1 MARATTK
8 KTKSGPSGADI
19 LEALTQ
25 IARDKSLEMNYVLET
40 VEQGL
45 LSAARRKYGDAENFR
60 VEIDRK
66 TGEITMYATVRIV
79 DDIEEPGAEI
89 TTEMAEEWGYKV
101 ELGQELEVIVPWR
114 EFGRTAIAAAKQL
127 LIQKVREAER
137 EKIVAEYA
145 DRVGELVTGS
155 VQQIDKGNI
164 IVHLGRAEGVVP
176 LKEQI
181 PREKYRQGDRIRAL
195 IMDVQSNVKGPQI
208 VLSRAHPELLRRLFE
223 LEVPEIFE
231 RIIEIK
237 AVAREPGERSK
248 IAVVSVDDRI
258 DPVGACVGV
267 KGARVQAIV
276 RELSNERIDI
286 VPWSS
291 DPQLFVTRSLAPAR
305 VVGID
310 MNIAEKSMT
319 VIVEDEKLSL
329 AIGRNGQ
336 NARLA
341 SKLTGWRIN
350 ILSESD
356 HLAVHEETESTAIAI
371 SELPG
376 LTEKQIE
383 NLESGGI
390 ATIQELAACEDEVLL
405 SVDGIGEVTAEK
417 LRVTALEFLEEL
429 EKLESELES
438 EAFDERVAELP
449 GAKQVAEDVPEADGE
464 EVSGDTEDSE
474 ADKAAEVAPE

>member
-1 MARATTK
+1 MARGTTK
-8 KTKSGPSGADI
+8 QQAAGPSGVDI

-66 TGEITMYATVRIV
+66 TGTITMFATVKVVEEI
-79 DDIEEPGAEI
+79 DEPGAEI
-89 TTEMAEEWGYKV
+89 TTDMAEEWGYEAKI
-101 ELGQELEVIVPWR
+101 GDELEVVVPWR
-114 EFGRTAIAAAKQL
+114 EFGRNAIAAAKQL
-127 LIQKVREAER
+127 LVQKVREAER

-155 VQQIDKGNI
+155 VQQIDKGNV

-176 LKEQI
+176 IREQI
-181 PREKYRQGDRIRAL
+181 PREKYRQGDRIRAYIL
-195 IMDVQSNVKGPQI
+195 DVQSNVKGPQI

-231 RIIEIK
+231 RIIDIK

-356 HLAVHEETESTAIAI
+356 HLALHEEIETTEIPVA
-371 SELPG
+371 ELPG
-376 LTEKQIE
+376 VSEKVLAS
-383 NLESGGI
+383 LEEVGI
-390 ATIQELAACEDEVLL
+390 DTVQKLATAEDEALTAV
-405 SVDGIGEVTAEK
+405 SGVGEKTAEK
-417 LRVTALEFLEEL
+417 LRLVAREFLEEL
-429 EKLESELES
+429 EKLEAELES
-438 EAFDERVAELP
+438 EAFDET
-449 GAKQVAEDVPEADGE
+449 E
-464 EVSGDTEDSE
+464 EVTQE
-474 ADKAAEVAPE
+474 

>member
-1 MARATTK
+1 MARVTTK
-8 KTKSGPSGADI
+8 KKVETGTSGADI

-60 VEIDRK
+60 VVIDRK
-66 TGEITMYATVRIV
+66 TGDITMFAMVKIV
-79 DDIEEPGAEI
+79 EEIDEPGAEV
-89 TTEMAEEWGYKV
+89 TVEMAEGWGYQTK
-101 ELGQELEVIVPWR
+101 LGDELEVVMPWK

-164 IVHLGRAEGVVP
+164 IVHLGRAEGIVP
-176 LKEQI
+176 LREQI
-181 PREKYRQGDRIRAL
+181 PREKYRQGDRIRAYIL
-195 IMDVQSNVKGPQI
+195 DVQANVKGPQI
-208 VLSRAHPELLRRLFE
+208 VLSRAHPELLQRLFE
-223 LEVPEIFE
+223 LEVPEIYE
-231 RIIEIK
+231 RIIDIK

-356 HLAVHEETESTAIAI
+356 HLAVHEEIEAIVI
-371 SELPG
+371 PVNELPELSETQVEQLQAVG
-376 LTEKQIE
+376 ITGVHELATAE
-383 NLESGGI
+383 I
-390 ATIQELAACEDEVLL
+390 ATLTDI
-405 SVDGIGEVTAEK
+405 DGVGEVKAAK
-417 LRVTALEFLEEL
+417 MRNTALAFLEEL

-438 EAFDERVAELP
+438 EAFDE
-449 GAKQVAEDVPEADGE
+449 GSE
-464 EVSGDTEDSE
+464 ETEE
-474 ADKAAEVAPE
+474 

>member
-1 MARATTK
+1 MARVTTK
-8 KTKSGPSGADI
+8 RTKAVGVGPDI

-66 TGEITMYATVRIV
+66 TGQITMFAVVRVVNEI
-79 DDIEEPGAEI
+79 DEPGAEV
-89 TTEMAEEWGYKV
+89 TPAMAEAWGYALKV
-101 ELGQELEVIVPWR
+101 GEESEVVVPWH

-310 MNIAEKSMT
+310 MNLAEKAMT

-356 HLAVHEETESTAIAI
+356 HLAVHEEISSTVIGVSEMPGI
-371 SELPG
+371 SEKQAEAL
-376 LTEKQIE
+376 EKAGFQ
-383 NLESGGI
+383 
-390 ATIQELAACEDEVLL
+390 TIQELAAADVERLL
-405 SVDGIGEVTAEK
+405 AVDGVGDVTARK
-417 LRVTALEFLEEL
+417 LKATALAFLEEL

-438 EAFDERVAELP
+438 EAFDERV
-449 GAKQVAEDVPEADGE
+449 GQEAGGSESRTE
-464 EVSGDTEDSE
+464 EPAG
-474 ADKAAEVAPE
+474 

>member
-1 MARATTK
+1 MARVTTK
-8 KTKSGPSGADI
+8 PSKSAGVGPDI

-66 TGEITMYATVRIV
+66 TGQITMFATVRVV
-79 DDIEEPGAEI
+79 DDIEEPGAEV
-89 TTEMAEEWGYKV
+89 TPAMAEAWGYRLKV
-101 ELGQELEVIVPWR
+101 GEQAEVIVPWH

-164 IVHLGRAEGVVP
+164 VVHLGRAEGIVP

-195 IMDVQSNVKGPQI
+195 IMEVQSNVKGPQI

-310 MNIAEKSMT
+310 MNLAEKAMT

-356 HLAVHEETESTAIAI
+356 HLAVHEEISSTVIGI
-371 SELPG
+371 GEIPG
-376 LTEKQIE
+376 LTERQVAA
-383 NLESGGI
+383 LEAAGI
-390 ATIQELAACEDEVLL
+390 QSIQELAAADEARLTAI
-405 SVDGIGEVTAEK
+405 DGVGEVTARK
-417 LRVTALEFLEEL
+417 MKSTARAFLEEL

-438 EAFDERVAELP
+438 EAFDERAAKDAGREGTPAE
-449 GAKQVAEDVPEADGE
+449 EA
-464 EVSGDTEDSE
+464 
-474 ADKAAEVAPE
+474 AD

>member
-1 MARATTK
+1 MARASTK
-8 KTKSGPSGADI
+8 TRQDPGAISGLDV

-66 TGEITMYATVRIV
+66 SGTITMYATVRVVKEI
-79 DDIEEPGAEI
+79 DEPGAEVTPDMI
-89 TTEMAEEWGYKV
+89 AEWGYKADV
-101 ELGQELEVIVPWR
+101 GDTLEVVVPWR

-155 VQQIDKGNI
+155 VQQIDKGNV
-164 IVHLGRAEGVVP
+164 IVHLGRAEGIVP
-176 LKEQI
+176 VREQI
-181 PREKYRQGDRIRAL
+181 PREKYRQGDRIRAYIL
-195 IMDVQSNVKGPQI
+195 EVQANVKGPQI
-208 VLSRAHPELLRRLFE
+208 ILSRAHPELLRRLFE

-310 MNIAEKSMT
+310 MNIAEKAMT

-356 HLAVHEETESTAIAI
+356 HLSVHEEIEQTAIPLE
-371 SELPG
+371 ELPG
-376 LTEKQIE
+376 LTERQLASLQAI
-383 NLESGGI
+383 GI
-390 ATIQELAACEDEVLL
+390 TTVQMLA
-405 SVDGIGEVTAEK
+405 TAEEHALVAAEGVGDKTAVK
-417 LRVTALEFLEEL
+417 LKASAVAFLEEL

-438 EAFDERVAELP
+438 EAFDERGL
-449 GAKQVAEDVPEADGE
+449 
-464 EVSGDTEDSE
+464 EVSQG
-474 ADKAAEVAPE
+474 

>member
-1 MARATTK
+1 MARVTTK
-8 KTKSGPSGADI
+8 KAVGSSGADI

-45 LSAARRKYGDAENFR
+45 LTAARRKYGDAENFR

-66 TGEITMYATVRIV
+66 TGQITMYAVVRIV
-79 DDIEEPGAEI
+79 EEIDEPGAEV
-89 TTEMAEEWGYKV
+89 TTEMAEAWGYKTTV
-101 ELGQELEVIVPWR
+101 GQELEVIVPWD

-137 EKIVAEYA
+137 EKVVAEYA

-356 HLAVHEETESTAIAI
+356 HLAVHEEIEATAIAI

-376 LTEKQIE
+376 LTEKQITS
-383 NLESGGI
+383 LESGGI
-390 ATIQELAACEDEVLL
+390 ASIQDLAACEDEKLL
-405 SVDGIGEVTAEK
+405 AIDGIGEVTAEK
-417 LRVTALEFLEEL
+417 LRITALEFLEEL

-449 GAKQVAEDVPEADGE
+449 GAKQEASDTPDLDEE
-464 EVSGDTEDSE
+464 EVSEETPGGT

>member
-8 KTKSGPSGADI
+8 RAVKKAAPGPSGADI

-45 LSAARRKYGDAENFR
+45 LSAARRKYGDAENFH
-60 VEIDRK
+60 VDIDRK
-66 TGEITMYATVRIV
+66 TGNITMYARVRIT

-89 TTEMAEEWGYKV
+89 TPDTAAEWGYQTQIGD
-101 ELGQELEVIVPWR
+101 EIEVVVPWH

-164 IVHLGRAEGVVP
+164 IVHLGRAEGIVP
-176 LKEQI
+176 VKEQI
-181 PREKYRQGDRIRAL
+181 PREKYRQGDRIRAFIL
-195 IMDVQSNVKGPQI
+195 EVQANVKGPQI
-208 VLSRAHPELLRRLFE
+208 ILSRAHPELLRRLFE

-231 RIIEIK
+231 RIIDIK

-310 MNIAEKSMT
+310 MNIAEKAMT
-319 VIVEDEKLSL
+319 VIVEDDKLSL

-356 HLAVHEETESTAIAI
+356 HLAVHEEVETTEIPV

-376 LTEKQIE
+376 LTEKQVAH
-383 NLESGGI
+383 LQAGGVASI
-390 ATIQELAACEDEVLL
+390 QALAVAEVEELLHVEGVGEKTAAKLKATA
-405 SVDGIGEVTAEK
+405 TA
-417 LRVTALEFLEEL
+417 FLEEL

-438 EAFDERVAELP
+438 EAFDERAE
-449 GAKQVAEDVPEADGE
+449 
-464 EVSGDTEDSE
+464 
-474 ADKAAEVAPE
+474 AAEE

>member
-1 MARATTK
+1 MARGTTK
-8 KTKSGPSGADI
+8 EAVAGPSGQDI

-66 TGEITMYATVRIV
+66 TGTITMYARVKIV
-79 DDIEEPGAEI
+79 NEIDEPGAEI
-89 TTEMAEEWGYKV
+89 TPEMAEEWGYHANV
-101 ELGQELEVIVPWR
+101 GEEIEVIVPWR
-114 EFGRTAIAAAKQL
+114 EFGRNAIAAAKQL
-127 LIQKVREAER
+127 LVQKVREAER

-155 VQQIDKGNI
+155 VQQIDKGNV
-164 IVHLGRAEGVVP
+164 IVHLGRAEGIVP
-176 LKEQI
+176 VREQI
-181 PREKYRQGDRIRAL
+181 PREKYRQGDRIRAYIL
-195 IMDVQSNVKGPQI
+195 EVQANVKGPQI
-208 VLSRAHPELLRRLFE
+208 ILSRAHPELLRRLFE

-231 RIIEIK
+231 RIIDIK

-319 VIVEDEKLSL
+319 VIVEDDKLSL

-356 HLAVHEETESTAIAI
+356 HLSLHEEIEATVISV

-376 LTEKQIE
+376 VSEKVIASLQKA
-383 NLESGGI
+383 GI
-390 ATIQELAACEDEVLL
+390 DTVQKLSASDDAVLMA
-405 SVDGIGEVTAEK
+405 VDGVGEKTAAK
-417 LRVTALEFLEEL
+417 LRESARGFLEEL
-429 EKLESELES
+429 EKLEAELES
-438 EAFDERVAELP
+438 EAFDETA
-449 GAKQVAEDVPEADGE
+449 GSAAADQE
-464 EVSGDTEDSE
+464 
-474 ADKAAEVAPE
+474 

>member
-1 MARATTK
+1 MARVTTK
-8 KTKSGPSGADI
+8 QTKSAGVGPDI

-66 TGEITMYATVRIV
+66 TGQITMYAKVRV
-79 DDIEEPGAEI
+79 VKDIEEPGAEV
-89 TTEMAEEWGYKV
+89 TPDMAEGWGYRLKV
-101 ELGQELEVIVPWR
+101 GDEADVVVPWH

-164 IVHLGRAEGVVP
+164 VVHLGRAEGMVP

-195 IMDVQSNVKGPQI
+195 ILEVQSNVKGPQI

-310 MNIAEKSMT
+310 MNLAEKAMT
-319 VIVEDEKLSL
+319 VIVEDDKLSL

-356 HLAVHEETESTAIAI
+356 HLAVHEEISATVIGL

-376 LTEKQIE
+376 LTEKQVSV
-383 NLESGGI
+383 LEAAGI
-390 ATIQELAACEDEVLL
+390 TSIQELASSDEARLVALEG
-405 SVDGIGEVTAEK
+405 VGEVTARK
-417 LRVTALEFLEEL
+417 FKTTAQAFLEEL

-438 EAFDERVAELP
+438 EAFDERAVQAAARGESQAE
-449 GAKQVAEDVPEADGE
+449 EA
-464 EVSGDTEDSE
+464 
-474 ADKAAEVAPE
+474 AD

>member
-1 MARATTK
+1 MARVTTK
-8 KTKSGPSGADI
+8 KKADTGPSGADI

-40 VEQGL
+40 VEEGL

-60 VEIDRK
+60 VVIDRK
-66 TGEITMYATVRIV
+66 SGDITMFAMVKIV
-79 DDIEEPGAEI
+79 EEIDEPGAEV
-89 TTEMAEEWGYKV
+89 TVEMAEGWGYQTK
-101 ELGQELEVIVPWR
+101 LGDELEVVMPWN

-164 IVHLGRAEGVVP
+164 IVHLGRAEGIVP
-176 LKEQI
+176 LREQI
-181 PREKYRQGDRIRAL
+181 PREKYRQGDRIRAYIL
-195 IMDVQSNVKGPQI
+195 DVQANVKGPQI
-208 VLSRAHPELLRRLFE
+208 VLSRAHPELLQRLFE
-223 LEVPEIFE
+223 LEVPEIYE
-231 RIIEIK
+231 RIIDIK

-356 HLAVHEETESTAIAI
+356 HLAVHEEIEGIVI
-371 SELPG
+371 PVKELPE
-376 LTEKQIE
+376 LSETQVEQ
-383 NLESGGI
+383 LESVGI
-390 ATIQELAACEDEVLL
+390 TGVQELATAEIETLTGI
-405 SVDGIGEVTAEK
+405 DGVGEVKAAK
-417 LRVTALEFLEEL
+417 MRSTALAFLEEL

-438 EAFDERVAELP
+438 EAFDE
-449 GAKQVAEDVPEADGE
+449 GSE
-464 EVSGDTEDSE
+464 ETEE
-474 ADKAAEVAPE
+474 

>member
-8 KTKSGPSGADI
+8 KVTAGPSGSDI

-66 TGEITMYATVRIV
+66 TGQITMFAAVKIV

-89 TTEMAEEWGYKV
+89 TPEMAEDWGYKV
-101 ELGQELEVIVPWR
+101 EMGQELEVIVPWR

-164 IVHLGRAEGVVP
+164 IVHLGRAEGAVP

-319 VIVEDEKLSL
+319 VIVEDDKLSL

-356 HLAVHEETESTAIAI
+356 HLAVHEEIEATAIAI
-371 SELPG
+371 AELPG
-376 LTEKQIE
+376 LTDKQILS
-383 NLESGGI
+383 LESGGI
-390 ATIQELAACEDEVLL
+390 ATIQELAACEDDKLL
-405 SVDGIGEVTAEK
+405 GIDGIGEVTAEK
-417 LRVTALEFLEEL
+417 LKVTALEFLEEL

-449 GAKQVAEDVPEADGE
+449 GSRQVAEEVPETDGE
-464 EVSGDTEDSE
+464 EVSGDTAGSE
-474 ADKAAEVAPE
+474 AEKAAEVAPE

>member
-8 KTKSGPSGADI
+8 KAAPGPSGADI

-45 LSAARRKYGDAENFR
+45 LSAARRKYGDAENFS

-66 TGEITMYATVRIV
+66 TGDITMSARVRIV
-79 DDIEEPGAEI
+79 DDIDEPGAEI
-89 TTEMAEEWGYKV
+89 TPAMAEAWGYTAAV
-101 ELGQELEVIVPWR
+101 GDEIDVIVPWQ

-164 IVHLGRAEGVVP
+164 IVHLGRAEGIVP
-176 LKEQI
+176 VREQI
-181 PREKYRQGDRIRAL
+181 PREKYRQGDRIRAYIL
-195 IMDVQSNVKGPQI
+195 EVQANVKGPQI
-208 VLSRAHPELLRRLFE
+208 VLSRAHPELLWRLFE

-310 MNIAEKSMT
+310 MNIAEKAMT
-319 VIVEDEKLSL
+319 VIVEDDKLSL
-329 AIGRNGQ
+329 AIGRSGQ

-356 HLAVHEETESTAIAI
+356 HLAVHEEVEATAIPVN
-371 SELPG
+371 ELPG
-376 LTEKQIE
+376 LTEKQVAS
-383 NLESGGI
+383 LEGAGI
-390 ATIQELAACEDEVLL
+390 GSVQALVMADDEKLL
-405 SVDGIGEVTAEK
+405 GVDGIGEKTAEK
-417 LRVTALEFLEEL
+417 LRVTAVEFLEEL

-438 EAFDERVAELP
+438 EAFDERV
-449 GAKQVAEDVPEADGE
+449 EADE
-464 EVSGDTEDSE
+464 E
-474 ADKAAEVAPE
+474 

>member
-1 MARATTK
+1 MARVTTK
-8 KTKSGPSGADI
+8 RIKPSGVGPDI

-66 TGEITMYATVRIV
+66 TGQITMFAVVRVVQEI
-79 DDIEEPGAEI
+79 DEPGAEV
-89 TTEMAEEWGYKV
+89 TPDMAEAWGYKLKV
-101 ELGQELEVIVPWR
+101 GDQTEVVVPWH

-164 IVHLGRAEGVVP
+164 VVHLGRAEGVVP

-195 IMDVQSNVKGPQI
+195 IMDVQANVKGPQI

-310 MNIAEKSMT
+310 MNLSEKAMT

-356 HLAVHEETESTAIAI
+356 HLAVHEEISTTVIAVG
-371 SELPG
+371 ELPG
-376 LTEKQIE
+376 LTERQVE
-383 NLESGGI
+383 LLESAGI
-390 ATIQELAACEDEVLL
+390 QSIQELAACDEERLVAIEG
-405 SVDGIGEVTAEK
+405 VGEVTARK
-417 LRVTALEFLEEL
+417 FKTTARAFLEEL

-438 EAFDERVAELP
+438 EAFDERSVL
-449 GAKQVAEDVPEADGE
+449 EASTTSKPAGE
-464 EVSGDTEDSE
+464 AAGTSE
-474 ADKAAEVAPE
+474 GQA

>member
-1 MARATTK
+1 MARVTTK
-8 KTKSGPSGADI
+8 KKVETGPSGADI

-60 VEIDRK
+60 VVIDRK
-66 TGEITMYATVRIV
+66 SGEITMYAMVKIV
-79 DDIEEPGAEI
+79 EEIDEPGAEV
-89 TTEMAEEWGYKV
+89 TVEMAEGWGYHPS
-101 ELGQELEVIVPWR
+101 LGDEIEVVMPWN

-164 IVHLGRAEGVVP
+164 IVHLGRAEGIVP
-176 LKEQI
+176 LREQI
-181 PREKYRQGDRIRAL
+181 PREKYRQGDRIRAYIL
-195 IMDVQSNVKGPQI
+195 DVQANVKGPQI
-208 VLSRAHPELLRRLFE
+208 VLSRAHPELLQRLFE
-223 LEVPEIFE
+223 LEVPEIYE
-231 RIIEIK
+231 RIIDIK

-356 HLAVHEETESTAIAI
+356 HLAVHEEIEAIVI
-371 SELPG
+371 PVNELPELSEAQVEQLKG
-376 LTEKQIE
+376 VGVT
-383 NLESGGI
+383 
-390 ATIQELAACEDEVLL
+390 TVQELALAEIETLTGI
-405 SVDGIGEVTAEK
+405 DGVGEVKAAK
-417 LRVTALEFLEEL
+417 MRNTALAFLEEL

-438 EAFDERVAELP
+438 EAFDE
-449 GAKQVAEDVPEADGE
+449 GSE
-464 EVSGDTEDSE
+464 ETEE
-474 ADKAAEVAPE
+474 

>member
-1 MARATTK
+1 MARVTTK
-8 KTKSGPSGADI
+8 KAVGSSGADI

-45 LSAARRKYGDAENFR
+45 LTAARRKYGDAENFR

-66 TGEITMYATVRIV
+66 TGQITMYAVVRIV
-79 DDIEEPGAEI
+79 EEIDEPGAEV
-89 TTEMAEEWGYKV
+89 TTEMAEAWGYKTT
-101 ELGQELEVIVPWR
+101 LGQELEVIVPWD

-137 EKIVAEYA
+137 EKVVAEYA

-164 IVHLGRAEGVVP
+164 IVHLGRAEAIVP

-195 IMDVQSNVKGPQI
+195 ITEVQANVKGPQI
-208 VLSRAHPELLRRLFE
+208 VLSRAHPDLLRRLFE

-237 AVAREPGERSK
+237 ATAREPGERSK
-248 IAVVSVDDRI
+248 IAVMSVDDRI

-310 MNIAEKSMT
+310 MNIAEKAMT
-319 VIVEDEKLSL
+319 VIVEDDKLSL

-356 HLAVHEETESTAIAI
+356 HLAVHEEIEHTAIPLE
-371 SELPG
+371 ELPG
-376 LTEKQIE
+376 LSEKQLA
-383 NLESGGI
+383 NLRAGGI
-390 ATIQELAACEDEVLL
+390 ETIQALTTIDDEQLMA
-405 SVDGIGEVTAEK
+405 VDGVGEKTAEK
-417 LRVTALEFLEEL
+417 LRLVAVEFLEEL

-438 EAFDERVAELP
+438 EAFDEGVDEAE
-449 GAKQVAEDVPEADGE
+449 EDTQEEEGGEPELAQKGR
-464 EVSGDTEDSE
+464 
-474 ADKAAEVAPE
+474 AEVTEE

>member
-8 KTKSGPSGADI
+8 SKQETGGISGLDV

-66 TGEITMYATVRIV
+66 TGAITMYARVKVV
-79 DDIEEPGAEI
+79 DEIDEPGAEV
-89 TTEMAEEWGYKV
+89 TPDMAADWGYTVKV
-101 ELGQELEVIVPWR
+101 GDEQEMVIPWR

-155 VQQIDKGNI
+155 VQQIDKGNV
-164 IVHLGRAEGVVP
+164 IVHLGRAEGIVP
-176 LKEQI
+176 LREQI
-181 PREKYRQGDRIRAL
+181 PREKYRQGDRIRAYIL
-195 IMDVQSNVKGPQI
+195 EVQSNVKGPQI
-208 VLSRAHPELLRRLFE
+208 ILSRAHPELLRRLFE

-231 RIIEIK
+231 RVIEIK

-248 IAVVSVDDRI
+248 IAVVSLDDRI

-319 VIVEDEKLSL
+319 VIVEDDKLSL

-356 HLAVHEETESTAIAI
+356 HLAVHEEIEQTAIPVA
-371 SELPG
+371 ELPG
-376 LTEKQIE
+376 LTEKQVAS
-383 NLESGGI
+383 LLAVDI
-390 ATIQELAACEDEVLL
+390 ATVQMLASAPDDALVAAE
-405 SVDGIGEVTAEK
+405 GIGEKTAAK
-417 LRVTALEFLEEL
+417 LRASAVAFIEEL

-438 EAFDERVAELP
+438 EAFDERSM
-449 GAKQVAEDVPEADGE
+449 
-464 EVSGDTEDSE
+464 EVSEG
-474 ADKAAEVAPE
+474 

>member
-1 MARATTK
+1 MARGTTK
-8 KTKSGPSGADI
+8 EPAGPSGADI

-45 LSAARRKYGDAENFR
+45 LTAARRKYGDAENFR
-60 VEIDRK
+60 VDIDRK
-66 TGEITMYATVRIV
+66 TGTITMYATVKVVEEI
-79 DDIEEPGAEI
+79 DEPGAEI
-89 TTEMAEEWGYKV
+89 TPEMAEEWGYEAK
-101 ELGQELEVIVPWR
+101 LGDELEVVVPWR
-114 EFGRTAIAAAKQL
+114 EFGRNAIAAAKQL

-155 VQQIDKGNI
+155 VQQIDKGNV

-176 LKEQI
+176 IREQI
-181 PREKYRQGDRIRAL
+181 PREKYRQGDRIRAYIL
-195 IMDVQSNVKGPQI
+195 DVQANVKGPQI

-231 RIIEIK
+231 RIIDIK

-310 MNIAEKSMT
+310 MNIPEKSMT

-356 HLAVHEETESTAIAI
+356 HLALHEEIEAIEI
-371 SELPG
+371 PVKELPG
-376 LTEKQIE
+376 VSEKMLAS
-383 NLESGGI
+383 LEEAGVDTVQKLST
-390 ATIQELAACEDEVLL
+390 AEDEVLTNV
-405 SVDGIGEVTAEK
+405 SGVGEKTAEK
-417 LRVTALEFLEEL
+417 LRQAAREFLEEL
-429 EKLESELES
+429 EKLEAELES
-438 EAFDERVAELP
+438 EAFDET
-449 GAKQVAEDVPEADGE
+449 Q
-464 EVSGDTEDSE
+464 EVSQD
-474 ADKAAEVAPE
+474 

>member
-8 KTKSGPSGADI
+8 SKQEPTGISGLDV

-66 TGEITMYATVRIV
+66 TGTITMFATVKVVEEI
-79 DDIEEPGAEI
+79 DEPGAEV
-89 TTEMAEEWGYKV
+89 TTDMAEEWGYTVKV
-101 ELGQELEVIVPWR
+101 GDELEMVIPWK

-145 DRVGELVTGS
+145 DRMGELVTGS
-155 VQQIDKGNI
+155 VQQIDKGNV
-164 IVHLGRAEGVVP
+164 IVHLGRAEGIVP
-176 LKEQI
+176 LREQI
-181 PREKYRQGDRIRAL
+181 PREKYRQGDRIRAYIL
-195 IMDVQSNVKGPQI
+195 EVQSNVKGPQI
-208 VLSRAHPELLRRLFE
+208 ILSRAHPELLRRLFE

-319 VIVEDEKLSL
+319 VIVEDDKLSL

-356 HLAVHEETESTAIAI
+356 HLAVHEEIEQTAIPV

-376 LTEKQIE
+376 LTEKQVASLMAVEITTVQM
-383 NLESGGI
+383 LAS
-390 ATIQELAACEDEVLL
+390 AADDALLAAE
-405 SVDGIGEVTAEK
+405 GIGDKTAAK
-417 LRVTALEFLEEL
+417 LRASAVAFLEEL

-438 EAFDERVAELP
+438 EAFDERNM
-449 GAKQVAEDVPEADGE
+449 
-464 EVSGDTEDSE
+464 EVSEG
-474 ADKAAEVAPE
+474 